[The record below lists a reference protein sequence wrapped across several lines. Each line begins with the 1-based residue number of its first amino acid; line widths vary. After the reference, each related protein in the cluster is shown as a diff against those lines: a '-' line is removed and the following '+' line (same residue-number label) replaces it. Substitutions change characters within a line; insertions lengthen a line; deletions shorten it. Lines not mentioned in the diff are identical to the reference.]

1 MLKWPVFAGSR
12 KAYMT
17 RNHLGIIAAA
27 LVAAFS
33 LLACTLPAPA
43 RDGGSGGAMSMAPG
57 HGSEG
62 YQGRAPYG
70 ADPDAHF
77 HRLESVGNLP

>member
-1 MLKWPVFAGSR
+1 
-12 KAYMT
+12 MT
-17 RNHLGIIAAA
+17 RNHLGIVAAA

-33 LLACTLPAPA
+33 LPACTLPAPA
-43 RDGGSGGAMSMAPG
+43 GGSGAAMPMAPG
-57 HGSEG
+57 HGPGG

-77 HRLESVGNLP
+77 HRLESAGMGIQ